1 MARSSSSPTP
11 LVEQLRQ
18 VIDEPLTLDD
28 LDTPEVVVPQLSPQ
42 MFVRVARRLRDEQRL
57 ELLLPHATPEQLT
70 GLLDIDGW
78 SEDRVDVPRVRE
90 WLWAIADGYNAL
102 KPRGALTDLMYD
114 MDPEMWTFAVGQD
127 MTVIDLDPEDDS
139 AREVALDQM
148 EGLRTWESPD
158 GFFVLGVPDHEVGR
172 AALRILDLVYAD
184 DLAEGRKLALSI
196 QSGVV
201 AEMEED
207 LYRWREGRLADLGF
221 VAREEAVKLFRP
233 LDAHAAADAEPR
245 DFRYLPSESETG
257 LNLFE
262 TWSSSELLQ
271 RVMARLPN
279 AEHGL
284 RAREFL
290 LLVNEVM
297 AAQKFPPGSEP
308 LQERAVQ
315 QTQATISLGLEI
327 LLTTRTGHPDPEAFL
342 ADRIAQIGLR
352 DIFRVGF
359 GALDKLRKAVRTLDR
374 GARISLTAPASLL
387 DRPWGPALRAL
398 LHFFP
403 ELALTGTGSGTRPL
417 RNLADVARATLSI
430 AEAEALTRLTFGVEG
445 FGVDPVWL
453 TRVDEPERVF
463 LGDLLRTAIIHAHL
477 PGSVTTMAPLTPAD
491 LEWAATHLLQGGE
504 LVPEVRRD
512 FSSRCDALGI
522 GRFTEQFAETVL
534 TRLRVELLGLER
546 DDEGKLDL
554 GRTGGLLT
562 IQQVSMWLTVREG
575 SGDN

>member
-1 MARSSSSPTP
+1 VARSSSSPIP

-18 VIDEPLTLDD
+18 VIDEPLALDE
-28 LDTPEVVVPQLSPQ
+28 LDTPGALVPQLSTQ
-42 MFVRVARRLRDEQRL
+42 MFVRIARRLRDEHRL

-78 SEDRVDVPRVRE
+78 NDDRVDVPRVRE
-90 WLWAIADGYNAL
+90 WLWAIADGYTTY
-102 KPRGALTDLMYD
+102 KPRGSLTDLMYE
-114 MDPEMWTFAVGQD
+114 MDPEMWTLAVGHG
-127 MTVIDLDPEDDS
+127 MTVIDLDPEDDA
-139 AREVALDQM
+139 AREVARDQL
-148 EGLRTWESPD
+148 EGLRTWETPD
-158 GFFVLGVPDHEVGR
+158 GFFVVGVPDHELGR

-196 QSGVV
+196 QASLSSEV
-201 AEMEED
+201 EED

-221 VAREEAVKLFRP
+221 VSREEAVKLFRS

-257 LNLFE
+257 LSVLE
-262 TWSSSELLQ
+262 SWSSTELLQ
-271 RVMARLPN
+271 RVMGRLPDG
-279 AEHGL
+279 EHGR

-308 LQERAVQ
+308 LQERAVL
-315 QTQATISLGLEI
+315 QTQATISLGMEM
-327 LLTTRTGHPDPEAFL
+327 LLTTRAGHPDPEGFL
-342 ADRIAQIGLR
+342 AERVAHIGLR

-374 GARISLTAPASLL
+374 AARISLTGPASLL

-398 LHFFP
+398 LDFYP
-403 ELALTGTGSGTRPL
+403 ELALTGTGAGTRPL
-417 RNLADVARATLSI
+417 RTLADVARATQMI
-430 AEAEALTRLTFGVEG
+430 AEAEALTRLAFGSDG
-445 FGVDPVWL
+445 FAVDPVWL
-453 TRVDEPERVF
+453 TRLDEPERIV
-463 LGDLLRTAIIHAHL
+463 LGDLVRTAIIHAHL

-491 LEWAATHLLQGGE
+491 LAWAAEHLLQGGE

-522 GRFTEQFAETVL
+522 GRFTESFAETLL

-546 DDEGKLDL
+546 DADGKIDL
-554 GRTGGLLT
+554 TRTGGLLS